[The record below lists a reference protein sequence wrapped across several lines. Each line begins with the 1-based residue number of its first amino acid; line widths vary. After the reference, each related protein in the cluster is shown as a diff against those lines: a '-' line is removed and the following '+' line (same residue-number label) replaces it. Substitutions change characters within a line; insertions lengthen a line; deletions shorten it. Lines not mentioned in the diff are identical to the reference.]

1 MNGHS
6 LCFVPPILTS
16 CFILVITLLLCLFAF
31 TPLSCNNR
39 RWRYVLITHACVCST
54 CVMLPSHQLI
64 ASFFLFP
71 IPKGCCVFRFEFLHE
86 LSHKLPLAYFFFL
99 ASQVWALRFRI
110 LVYTGKLWLS
120 LSFHYYEGS
129 SHITEVH
136 GRCNCST
143 NLLRSRLCS
152 KLETNRYYNNHLLTN
167 QFCGKYRHWSLR
179 SPDFYTH
186 MYICVCLC
194 VLAAASDP
202 LLPSVD

>member
-39 RWRYVLITHACVCST
+39 RWRYALITHA

-64 ASFFLFP
+64 ASFFFLLPFPRVVVFSGLDFYMNFP
-71 IPKGCCVFRFEFLHE
+71 INYL
-86 LSHKLPLAYFFFL
+86 LPIFFL
-99 ASQVWALRFRI
+99 ASRVWALRFRI
-110 LVYTGKLWLS
+110 LVYPGKLWLS

-167 QFCGKYRHWSLR
+167 QFCGK
-179 SPDFYTH
+179 
-186 MYICVCLC
+186 
-194 VLAAASDP
+194 
-202 LLPSVD
+202 